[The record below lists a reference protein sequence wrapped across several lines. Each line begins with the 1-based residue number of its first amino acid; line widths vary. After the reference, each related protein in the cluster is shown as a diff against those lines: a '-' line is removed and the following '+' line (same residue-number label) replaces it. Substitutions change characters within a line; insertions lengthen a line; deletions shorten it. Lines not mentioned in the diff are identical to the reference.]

1 MESIRL
7 GILGAGNIAGVMAN
21 TVCRLRESGDNT
33 VALYAV
39 AARDLGRAEAFAAAH
54 GVQKAFG
61 SYEEML
67 CDPALDLV
75 YIATPHSH
83 HYRHI
88 RLCAAHGKHILC
100 EKAFTVNAR
109 QADDA
114 IRYAR
119 SKGVLVTEAIWTR
132 YQPMRRM
139 IDETL
144 QSGVIGT
151 PQLLTASLG
160 YPVAH
165 KSRIAEPALAGGAL
179 LDIGV
184 YTLNFAEMVFGCPDS
199 LHALCTKNEA
209 GVDLTDSI
217 ALQWRDG
224 RVANLTATAVGVSD
238 RLGIVYGDKG
248 YLVVENINNPQEVR
262 VYDTAHELVQRYACP
277 PQLTGYEYE
286 LLETVACIRQGKLE
300 CPSMPHQETIH
311 MMAQMDALR
320 AQMGVCYPCE
330 EIDEGWEG

>member
-1 MESIRL
+1 
-7 GILGAGNIAGVMAN
+7 
-21 TVCRLRESGDNT
+21 
-33 VALYAV
+33 
-39 AARDLGRAEAFAAAH
+39 
-54 GVQKAFG
+54 
-61 SYEEML
+61 
-67 CDPALDLV
+67 
-75 YIATPHSH
+75 
-83 HYRHI
+83 
-88 RLCAAHGKHILC
+88 
-100 EKAFTVNAR
+100 
-109 QADDA
+109 
-114 IRYAR
+114 
-119 SKGVLVTEAIWTR
+119 
-132 YQPMRRM
+132 MRRM

-165 KSRIAEPALAGGAL
+165 KRRIAEPALAGGAL

-277 PQLTGYEYE
+277 AQRTGYEYE

-320 AQMGVCYPCE
+320 AQMGICYPCE